1 MERDCLYF
9 GATFLTM
16 DRAPEAEAMLVRG
29 DRIAAIGHAADV
41 EAAAGR
47 DARRVDLRGQTV
59 IPGFNDSHAHLLW
72 LGVSLSQL
80 DVSVDAVAGIEDI
93 KRLVAERAGASADSD
108 WIVGRG
114 YDQNA
119 LLERRH
125 PSRFDLDQA
134 EAGRPVV
141 LRHTSGHVLTCSSR
155 ALQLAGV
162 TEETADPEGG
172 QIDRDDRGIPTGLMK
187 ESAMD
192 LILSRIPPPSVGEG
206 AEAIVAATQT
216 LARYGITSASDAS
229 TGEGDS
235 LDSALQMF
243 TKAAASDRFATRLQL
258 MPRIQYVAPPDRED
272 VVQPRDIR
280 VHTDAGWLDIGP
292 TKIFSDGALST
303 RTAALRAPYADGAGN
318 SGMLLWPEQTLESMI
333 LRAHAA
339 GWQIATHALGDRA
352 VETVVAAYGKAISA
366 APRNDHRHRIE
377 HCMLL
382 DERLAMEMGRLGI
395 IASLQPDIFRLGDGY
410 LAALG
415 RELASE
421 SIPVD
426 LFRRARVNVA
436 FSSDCPVIPC
446 DPLPIIRSAVERL
459 TPGGVHLGSRHAAG
473 VAEAIRHY
481 TSGGA
486 FATYTDGEKGKLRAG
501 FLADFTVLSA
511 DPTAIPVE
519 EFESLHVTIT
529 VAGGRET
536 FAIQ

>member
-1 MERDCLYF
+1 LERDCLYV
-9 GATFLTM
+9 GAKFLSM
-16 DRAPEAEAMLVRG
+16 DRAPEGEAMLVRG
-29 DRIAAIGHAADV
+29 DRIAAIGRTADA
-41 EAAAGR
+41 EAAAGPH
-47 DARRVDLRGQTV
+47 ARRVDLRGQTV

-93 KRLVAERAGASADSD
+93 KRLVAERAGDATETE

-119 LLERRH
+119 LVERRH
-125 PSRFDLDQA
+125 PTRFDLDQVG
-134 EAGRPVV
+134 AGRPVV

-155 ALQLAGV
+155 ALQLAAV
-162 TEETADPEGG
+162 TEQTADPEGG
-172 QIDRDDRGIPTGLMK
+172 QIDRDERGVPTGLMK

-192 LILSRIPPPSVGEG
+192 LIMSRVPPPSVDEG
-206 AEAIVAATQT
+206 AAAIVAATQT

-229 TGEGDS
+229 TGDGES

-243 TKAAASDRFATRLQL
+243 TKAATSDRFATRLQL
-258 MPRIQYVAPPDRED
+258 MPRIQYIAPPERED

-280 VHTDAGWLDIGP
+280 VETDGRWLNIGP

-303 RTAALRAPYADGAGN
+303 RTAALSVPYADDAGN
-318 SGMLLWPEQTLESMI
+318 RGMLLWPEQTLQSMI
-333 LRAHAA
+333 LRAHKA

-366 APRNDHRHRIE
+366 VPRNDHRHRIE

-382 DERLAMEMGRLGI
+382 DKNLAIEMGRLGI

-410 LAALG
+410 LEALG
-415 RELASE
+415 RERASE
-421 SIPVD
+421 SIPID
-426 LFRRARVNVA
+426 LFRQARVTMA
-436 FSSDCPVIPC
+436 FSSDCPVIPS
-446 DPLPIIRSAVERL
+446 DPLPIIRSAVKRL

-486 FATYTDGEKGKLRAG
+486 FATRTDDEKGKLRAG

-519 EFESLHVTIT
+519 EFDSLHVTMT
-529 VAGGRET
+529 VVGGRET